1 VSDVQQLR
9 DLAQR
14 VRELASQTR
23 GAAAQLRQ
31 AQDVRFVSNA
41 AERYRADLR
50 SQAASTEGA
59 ARQLDDAANALMH
72 HAAQVEAT
80 LARIKAIEHW
90 FANRLHEAK
99 NELVHAVGAITH
111 AASEILAHAPRAPA
125 PGSPDW
131 IEFGRR
137 WRL

>member
-1 VSDVQQLR
+1 VSDVQELR

-14 VRELASQTR
+14 VRELATQTR

-31 AQDVRFVSNA
+31 AQTVDFVSNA

-50 SQAASTEGA
+50 NQAASTDAA
-59 ARQLDDAANALMH
+59 ARQLDDAASALMH
-72 HAAQVEAT
+72 HAAQVEAM

-90 FANRLHEAK
+90 FANRLHDARH
-99 NELVHAVGAITH
+99 ELANAVSTITH
-111 AASEILAHAPRAPA
+111 AASDILAHAPRAPA
-125 PGSPDW
+125 PGSPEW